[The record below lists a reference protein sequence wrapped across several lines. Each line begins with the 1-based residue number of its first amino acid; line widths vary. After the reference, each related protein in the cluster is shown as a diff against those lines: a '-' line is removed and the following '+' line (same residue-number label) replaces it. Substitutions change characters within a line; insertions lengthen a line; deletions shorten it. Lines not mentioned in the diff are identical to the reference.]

1 MSATPSASPTDLAQ
15 SESLPTRSALVR
27 VLTDLFAVRP
37 HHTPD
42 EISHYEEIMLRMV
55 RDAEPRVI
63 LEAAR
68 KLAFHPQAPLS
79 VLQALIELDP
89 DSASLI
95 LAGSPVVTA
104 DMLTSAAQFGTGDQA
119 AAVAMRKP
127 LDPDLLSVLVTR
139 PEDEVWRALAQNETA
154 ILDISALRELARR
167 GREDETIAASVCR
180 RTDDPTILLPLFLA
194 ASSKQRASIIL
205 EAEREALIAGVRSAP
220 DRHDPSICEALDQA
234 AMARDFSEFRARLAA
249 ALRCDVGLVRRI
261 VADPNGE
268 PLAMTLVS
276 LGMPV
281 DAIMRIFLMGHEAIA
296 HHCDKIEMLHRLV
309 RQTSFA
315 AAQRIT
321 AAMLGAPIAEAPRV
335 HRPVM
340 DQTAKAVP
348 SRPAVQATPASTA
361 QPRKLPLFL
370 FRKKLR

>member
-42 EISHYEEIMLRMV
+42 EIRHYEEIMLRMA

-68 KLAFHPQAPLS
+68 KLAPHPQAPLA
-79 VLQALIELDP
+79 VLQALIDIDP
-89 DSASLI
+89 DCACLI
-95 LAGSPVVTA
+95 LARSPVVTD

-127 LDPDLLSVLVTR
+127 LGADLVSILVTR

-154 ILDISALRELARR
+154 VLDASALRELARR
-167 GREDETIAASVCR
+167 GREDETIATSVCS

-205 EAEREALIAGVRSAP
+205 EAERETLIAGVRGAP

-234 AMARDFSEFRARLAA
+234 AIARDFPEFRARLAA

-261 VADPNGE
+261 LADSTGE
-268 PLAMTLVS
+268 PLAMALVS
-276 LGMPV
+276 LGMPIE
-281 DAIMRIFLMGHEAIA
+281 AIMRVFLLGHEAIA
-296 HHCDKIEMLHRLV
+296 HDCDKIEMLHRLV

-321 AAMLGAPIAEAPRV
+321 GAMLGAPMAEPARA
-335 HRPVM
+335 HRPLM
-340 DQTAKAVP
+340 DQTAKSVP
-348 SRPAVQATPASTA
+348 SRPAAHETQAATA